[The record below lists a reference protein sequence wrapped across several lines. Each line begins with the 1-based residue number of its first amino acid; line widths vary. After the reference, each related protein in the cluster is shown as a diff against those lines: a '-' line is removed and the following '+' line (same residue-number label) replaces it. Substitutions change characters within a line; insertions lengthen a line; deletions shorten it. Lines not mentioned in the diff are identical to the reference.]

1 MKVAILEVGVVLHHL
16 LLLSG
21 LLEQSAHVDV
31 GVGVACGRLR
41 IETGNVET
49 CLGLV
54 LAQSEVGR
62 LRRGSIQ

>member
-16 LLLSG
+16 LLLLCG
-21 LLEQSAHVDV
+21 LLEQRAHVDV

-54 LAQSEVGR
+54 LAQSEVSR
-62 LRRGSIQ
+62 LR